1 MFNRRFKIVGFFIY
15 KSHLVE
21 DFIKLIFAK
30 NNRMTFNDLD
40 LSNQL
45 QYAIDDL
52 GFKKP
57 TPIQSQAFSVVR
69 SGKDVVGIA
78 QTGTGKTFAYMM
90 PILRDLKFSKQQH
103 PRVLVLVPTRELVI
117 QVVDEIEKLAKY
129 INVRVLGVYGGTNIN
144 TQKQAILQG
153 QDIIVATPGRL
164 YDLGLSN
171 ALKLKSIQ
179 KLVIDEVDVML
190 DLGFRF
196 QLMNIFDII
205 PLRRQNVLFSATMT
219 EDVDKLIYDYFKNP
233 QKISIAVSGT
243 PLDNIEQLS
252 YNVPNFFT
260 KVNLLNHLLKDKQTF
275 HKVLIFV
282 AFKRSADLLFKYLE
296 EVFGSE
302 TCVIHS
308 NKTQNYRIRSIKQ
321 FDEGNNRI
329 LVATDVMARGL
340 DFDEVSHVINF
351 DTPIFPEN
359 YMHRIGRTGRAE
371 KKGKT
376 ILFSTEKEQESKK
389 EIEVLMNY
397 QIPVLEIPENVEI
410 SKLLTEDERPREDRE
425 QSKNRTKQE
434 YVPGPAFHEK
444 SEKNKKVNLGGS
456 YRREIAKKYK
466 KPKTRG
472 DKNYN
477 RRNKKK

>member
-1 MFNRRFKIVGFFIY
+1 
-15 KSHLVE
+15 
-21 DFIKLIFAK
+21 
-30 NNRMTFNDLD
+30 MTFEELD

-52 GFKKP
+52 GFKNP
-57 TPIQSQAFSVVR
+57 TPIQEQAFSVIR

-90 PILRDLKFSKQQH
+90 PILRDLKFLKTQH
-103 PRVLVLVPTRELVI
+103 PRVLVLVPTRELVL

-144 TQKQAILQG
+144 TQKQAIAQG

-164 YDLGLSN
+164 YDLALSN
-171 ALKLKSIQ
+171 VLKLKTIQ

-196 QLMNIFDII
+196 QLVNILDVL
-205 PLRRQNVLFSATMT
+205 PERRQNVLFSATMT
-219 EDVDKLIYDYFKNP
+219 DDVDALLYDFFKNP
-233 QKISIAVSGT
+233 EKISIAVSGT
-243 PLDNIEQLS
+243 PLDNIEQAS
-252 YNVPNFFT
+252 YNIPNFFT
-260 KVNLLNHLLKDKQTF
+260 KVNLLHLLLKDRQNF

-282 AFKRSADLLFKYLE
+282 SFKRTADLLFKHLE
-296 EVFGSE
+296 EVFGNES
-302 TCVIHS
+302 CIIHS
-308 NKTQNYRIRSIKQ
+308 NKTQNYRIRSIRQ
-321 FDEGNNRI
+321 FDEGKNRI
-329 LVATDVMARGL
+329 LLATDVMARGL
-340 DFDEVSHVINF
+340 DFDNVSHVINF
-351 DTPIFPEN
+351 DTPDFPEN

-371 KKGKT
+371 KEGKT
-376 ILFSTEKEQESKK
+376 ILFSTEKEQESKEK
-389 EIEVLMNY
+389 IETLMDY
-397 QIPVLEIPENVEI
+397 KIPVLEIPEQVEI
-410 SKLLTEDERPREDRE
+410 STMLTEDERPREDGD
-425 QSKNRTKQE
+425 QSKNRTGLE

-444 SEKNKKVNLGGS
+444 SEKNSKTNQGGS

-477 RRNKKK
+477 KRNKKK

>member
-1 MFNRRFKIVGFFIY
+1 
-15 KSHLVE
+15 
-21 DFIKLIFAK
+21 
-30 NNRMTFNDLD
+30 MTFKELD

-45 QYAIDDL
+45 KYAIDDL
-52 GFKKP
+52 GFENP
-57 TPIQSQAFSVVR
+57 TPIQEQAFSVVR

-90 PILRDLKFSKQQH
+90 PILRDLKFSKQLH
-103 PRVLVLVPTRELVI
+103 PRILVLVPTRELVI
-117 QVVDEIEKLAKY
+117 QVVDEIKKLSKY
-129 INVRVLGVYGGTNIN
+129 INTRVLGVYGGTNIN

-205 PLRRQNVLFSATMT
+205 PERRQNILFSATMT
-219 EDVDKLIYDYFKNP
+219 EDVNALIYDYFKNP
-233 QKISIAVSGT
+233 KKISIAVSGT
-243 PLDNIEQLS
+243 PLDNIEQVS
-252 YNVPNFFT
+252 YNIPNFFT
-260 KVNLLNHLLKDKQTF
+260 KVNLLHHLLRNKQTF

-282 AFKRSADLLFKYLE
+282 AFKRTADYLFKQLE
-296 EVFGSE
+296 EVFSSE
-302 TCVIHS
+302 ICVIHS

-321 FDEGNNRI
+321 FDEGKNRI
-329 LVATDVMARGL
+329 LLATDVMARGL
-340 DFDEVSHVINF
+340 DFDNVSHVINF
-351 DTPIFPEN
+351 DTPDFPEN

-371 KKGKT
+371 KAGKT
-376 ILFSTEKEQESKK
+376 ILLSTEKEQSAKI
-389 EIEVLMNY
+389 EIQDLMNY
-397 QIPVLEIPENVEI
+397 QIPIIEIPEEVEI
-410 SKLLTEDERPREDRE
+410 SKLLTEDERPKEDNE
-425 QSKNRTKQE
+425 QSKNRTALE

-444 SEKNKKVNLGGS
+444 SEKNSKVNLGGS

-477 RRNKKK
+477 LRNKKKSK

>member
-1 MFNRRFKIVGFFIY
+1 
-15 KSHLVE
+15 
-21 DFIKLIFAK
+21 
-30 NNRMTFNDLD
+30 MTFKDLD

-52 GFKKP
+52 GFDQP
-57 TPIQSQAFSVVR
+57 TPIQEQAFSIVR

-78 QTGTGKTFAYMM
+78 QTGTGKTFAYML
-90 PILRDLKFSKQQH
+90 PILRDLKFSKQLH
-103 PRVLVLVPTRELVI
+103 PRVLVLVPTRELVL
-117 QVVDEIEKLAKY
+117 QVVDEIEKLSKY
-129 INVRVLGVYGGTNIN
+129 INLRVLGVYGGTNIN
-144 TQKQAILQG
+144 TQKQSILQG

-196 QLMNIFDII
+196 QLMNIFDIL
-205 PLRRQNVLFSATMT
+205 PEKRQNILFSATMT
-219 EDVDKLIYDYFKNP
+219 EDVDELIYDFFKNP
-233 QKISIAVSGT
+233 TKISVAVSGT
-243 PLDNIEQLS
+243 PLDNIEQIS
-252 YNVPNFFT
+252 YNIPNFFT
-260 KVNLLNHLLKDKQTF
+260 KVNLLNHLLKDRETY

-282 AFKRSADLLFKYLE
+282 GFKRTADYLFKHLE

-308 NKTQNYRIRSIKQ
+308 NKTQNYRIRSIRQ

-340 DFDEVSHVINF
+340 DFDNVSHVFNF
-351 DTPIFPEN
+351 DTPDFPEN

-371 KKGKT
+371 RAGKT
-376 ILFSTEKEQESKK
+376 ILFSTEKEQEAKAA
-389 EIEVLMNY
+389 IEELMDFK
-397 QIPVLEIPENVEI
+397 IPLLELPEEVEI
-410 SKLLTEDERPREDRE
+410 SKLLTEDERPKEEHE
-425 QSKNRTKQE
+425 QSKNRSKLE
-434 YVPGPAFHEK
+434 YVPGDAFHEK
-444 SEKNKKVNLGGS
+444 SEKNSKVNLGGS

-466 KPKTRG
+466 KPQTRG

-477 RRNKKK
+477 KRNKKK